1 MGNSEKNS
9 LKLTKFFV
17 KHFEI
22 LPTLFCHKT
31 NLKDYGSNKIQVMD
45 IGQIIQFM
53 LIIWN
58 TV

>member
-31 NLKDYGSNKIQVMD
+31 NLKDYGSNKIQVME

-53 LIIWN
+53 LII
-58 TV
+58 